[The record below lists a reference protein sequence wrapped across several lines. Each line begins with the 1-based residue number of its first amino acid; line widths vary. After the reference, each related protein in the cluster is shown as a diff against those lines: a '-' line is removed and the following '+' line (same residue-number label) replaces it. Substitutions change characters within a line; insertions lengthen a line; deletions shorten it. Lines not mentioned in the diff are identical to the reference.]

1 MNEKSK
7 ATAISSIF
15 FYISTNTTISPGG
28 ERRLIV
34 SVCFSMYIEA
44 RRKKEILC
52 QLDKHTH
59 HLVTKLSKK
68 KELAFHSFFFVQD
81 KYTRTSLLSLMLVV
95 GCRIDHFDCLYYC

>member
-44 RRKKEILC
+44 RKKKEILC

-59 HLVTKLSKK
+59 HIVTKLSKK
-68 KELAFHSFFFVQD
+68 KELAFHPFFFRSRQI
-81 KYTRTSLLSLMLVV
+81 YA
-95 GCRIDHFDCLYYC
+95 HFLTKLDVDGRMPYRPF